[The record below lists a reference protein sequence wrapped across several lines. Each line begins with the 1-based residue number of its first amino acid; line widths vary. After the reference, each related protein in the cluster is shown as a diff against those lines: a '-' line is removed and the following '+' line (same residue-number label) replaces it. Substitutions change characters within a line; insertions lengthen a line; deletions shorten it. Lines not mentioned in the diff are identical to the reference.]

1 MHKTIFVY
9 FSYSGGND
17 RIAKHLQDE
26 FGCDILKLETETTY
40 SPTSLKAMFA
50 VGMESVRKI
59 SPALKP
65 YTFDPAKYDNIIIG
79 TPVWA
84 WTFSPALRSFTDNT
98 KIVGKNVLLTCT
110 HGGKPGKTIEK
121 LVELFVGN
129 NVLFKKEIKVP
140 ITSDIIEKLSLEI
153 TEVLK

>member
-17 RIAKHLQDE
+17 KIAKHLQDE
-26 FGCDILKLETETTY
+26 LGCDILKLETEATY
-40 SPTSLKAMFA
+40 SPTSLKTMFA
-50 VGMESVRKI
+50 GGMESVRKI

-65 YTFDPAKYDNIIIG
+65 YTFDSAKYDNIIIG

-84 WTFSPALRSFTDNT
+84 WTFSPALRTFTDHT
-98 KIVGKNVLLTCT
+98 KVKGKNVLLTCT

-121 LVELFVGN
+121 LTYLFAGN
-129 NVLFKKEIKVP
+129 NILFKKEIKVP
-140 ITSDIIEKLSLEI
+140 ITTDILEKISLEI
-153 TEVLK
+153 AEILR